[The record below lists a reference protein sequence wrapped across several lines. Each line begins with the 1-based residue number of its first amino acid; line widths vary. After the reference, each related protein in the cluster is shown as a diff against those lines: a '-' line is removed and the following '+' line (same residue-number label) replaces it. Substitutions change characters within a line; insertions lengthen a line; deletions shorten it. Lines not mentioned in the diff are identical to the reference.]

1 MENQVAVDDPSL
13 TCSADRKIEAGITAT
28 SRKKR
33 DVELPTEIDIVII
46 ERAPPKPIF
55 RVQPI
60 STPDTE
66 PA

>member
-1 MENQVAVDDPSL
+1 LIHLSRAP
-13 TCSADRKIEAGITAT
+13 ADRKIEAGITAT
-28 SRKKR
+28 VSQKR

-46 ERAPPKPIF
+46 ERAPPETDL

-60 STPDTE
+60 SLPTPT